1 MLKKLF
7 ICTALILLSGC
18 QSTPVQHTGYLTT
31 KTTYPVLDN
40 RFADK
45 AINMGTEKS
54 TPVNFTGIT
63 KKKEDSILVSPL
75 GITRCDAASEICRH
89 GVMVAGIHIE
99 YDTKNISDK
108 QELNL
113 SGVLFVDVKPRGSTS
128 FFKEKL
134 NMKDESGYLSMTVEG
149 YPLLPE
155 TSENIRFEGRTG
167 HGEIIS
173 IEGPY
178 GLKYEISVD
187 FNNK

>member
-63 KKKEDSILVSPL
+63 KKKKIAYLF
-75 GITRCDAASEICRH
+75 H
-89 GVMVAGIHIE
+89 
-99 YDTKNISDK
+99 
-108 QELNL
+108 L
-113 SGVLFVDVKPRGSTS
+113 SV
-128 FFKEKL
+128 
-134 NMKDESGYLSMTVEG
+134 
-149 YPLLPE
+149 
-155 TSENIRFEGRTG
+155 
-167 HGEIIS
+167 
-173 IEGPY
+173 
-178 GLKYEISVD
+178 
-187 FNNK
+187 